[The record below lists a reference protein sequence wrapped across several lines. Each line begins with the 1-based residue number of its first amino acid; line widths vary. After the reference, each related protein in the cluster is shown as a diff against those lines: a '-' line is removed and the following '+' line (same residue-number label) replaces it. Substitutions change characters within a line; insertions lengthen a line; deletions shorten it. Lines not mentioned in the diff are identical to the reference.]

1 MFERRFK
8 DLKFQRFLFCFCF
21 AFGEN
26 FESRIC
32 MLFRSRWNNHKWMV
46 SWYLLNNL
54 LTKPSNTS
62 EFCSVHQYPRGTTV
76 FLRVYSKML
85 KKKKILNTNLKTTPE
100 SHFMMGT
107 GKIVERCSSHPC
119 SHTSLNWT
127 VIGKSTYHNKYYSHL
142 IL

>member
-85 KKKKILNTNLKTTPE
+85 KKKKNSKHKFENNPWKPFHDGHRKDCWTMFQPPMFPHIAKLNSYWE
-100 SHFMMGT
+100 IHIS
-107 GKIVERCSSHPC
+107 
-119 SHTSLNWT
+119 
-127 VIGKSTYHNKYYSHL
+127 
-142 IL
+142 